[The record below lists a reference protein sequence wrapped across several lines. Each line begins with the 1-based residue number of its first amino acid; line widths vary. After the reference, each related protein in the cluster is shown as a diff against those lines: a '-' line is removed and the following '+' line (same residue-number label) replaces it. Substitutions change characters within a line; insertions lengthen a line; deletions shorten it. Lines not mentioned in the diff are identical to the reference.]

1 MSVETSLKT
10 LNLSIK
16 IAGEIEFYLTNAL
29 SDSQENDFLAK
40 LLLNLTQQNI
50 TIWNI
55 QKEVAPNQYEVSL
68 QPADPETAIKNTNLL
83 KKIIGETAKEFN
95 SAALFEAKPFE
106 HLPGCGLHI
115 HIGVYDEHGKPVLGR
130 LGKFGD
136 RDGESEIM
144 LHAIGG
150 LCATMLKNFTSFA
163 PAESSYKRFTASRN
177 PAAGDNPLQAYNN
190 APVNVSWGGNNRTTA
205 IRIPVSTIDEDSRHI
220 EHRVAGADADV
231 ASVIN
236 AIVEGVYIGIKD
248 KISPPEKIYGNAFD
262 KQYSFLKPFPKTLD
276 EAKKLSL

>member
-1 MSVETSLKT
+1 MTEEASLKPQ
-10 LNLSIK
+10 NLSIR
-16 IAGEIEFYLTNAL
+16 IAGEIEFYLATPL

-83 KKIIGETAKEFN
+83 KKIISTTAQEF
-95 SAALFEAKPFE
+95 SSSALFKAKPFE

-115 HIGVYDEHGKPVLGR
+115 HIGVYDSAGKPALGR
-130 LGKFGD
+130 KGKFGD
-136 RDGESEIM
+136 REGESETM

-150 LCATMLKNFTSFA
+150 LCETMLKNFIHFA
-163 PAESSYKRFTASRN
+163 PNEASYKRFTAARN
-177 PAAGDNPLQAYNN
+177 PAVGDNPLQAYNN

-236 AIVEGVYIGIKD
+236 AIVEGIYSGIKN

-262 KQYSFLKPFPKTLD
+262 KQYSHLKPFPKTLD